1 VAPISTQ
8 AVAGARRGH
17 GRGTTTAAGQ
27 EGWEDSCTPLTR
39 LCGSGRL
46 WVLAIQQPP
55 EHDGPALGPAVGV
68 DHADT
73 PAPAAPALE
82 ATTSKQ
88 VLAKVSR
95 IGTWMTQWRAVILA
109 IRDAAVSA
117 QQQQQHAGAPSNG
130 RTPEIVAAIAN
141 TDVLTAKLSPIG
153 ASTWLADADGGTTAE
168 RLVGPQVETLALSLE
183 ACAGHWPHPGGPI
196 SEWPQA
202 PDELINTAET
212 ILSALNQAAKPLAIL
227 LLIKRAI
234 EARVGERVDVA
245 AALGDWFVPDDQA
258 PGIVAQLARDQP
270 RLDEQPA
277 PIIVD
282 TKTGSLYRKPG
293 SAWEQ
298 VWTETAA
305 VWGTA
310 AGLGLMIATFAL
322 LHAAHL
328 TDWPHQWLSKMIVLY
343 LFVVAGA
350 AAHVG
355 SLSLAQI
362 RFDDPLRI
370 YAASTG
376 LDWLR
381 LRWLS
386 ILRLMIPVVIVAGSL
401 WGAGNIPNNFQD
413 LGVALL
419 AGYSADSIFRSSV
432 ARLASNSAKG

>member
-1 VAPISTQ
+1 V
-8 AVAGARRGH
+8 RR
-17 GRGTTTAAGQ
+17 
-27 EGWEDSCTPLTR
+27 SL
-39 LCGSGRL
+39 
-46 WVLAIQQPP
+46 
-55 EHDGPALGPAVGV
+55 
-68 DHADT
+68 
-73 PAPAAPALE
+73 AAP
-82 ATTSKQ
+82 
-88 VLAKVSR
+88 
-95 IGTWMTQWRAVILA
+95 G
-109 IRDAAVSA
+109 
-117 QQQQQHAGAPSNG
+117 
-130 RTPEIVAAIAN
+130 
-141 TDVLTAKLSPIG
+141 
-153 ASTWLADADGGTTAE
+153 
-168 RLVGPQVETLALSLE
+168 
-183 ACAGHWPHPGGPI
+183 WP
-196 SEWPQA
+196 
-202 PDELINTAET
+202 
-212 ILSALNQAAKPLAIL
+212 
-227 LLIKRAI
+227 
-234 EARVGERVDVA
+234 
-245 AALGDWFVPDDQA
+245 
-258 PGIVAQLARDQP
+258 DQP

-293 SAWEQ
+293 SVWEQ

-305 VWGTA
+305 IWGTA

-328 TDWPHQWLSKMIVLY
+328 TDWPHQWPSKMVVLY

-350 AAHVG
+350 AAHVA

-381 LRWLS
+381 LRWLA

-432 ARLASNSAKG
+432 ARLASNSTKG

>member
-1 VAPISTQ
+1 
-8 AVAGARRGH
+8 
-17 GRGTTTAAGQ
+17 
-27 EGWEDSCTPLTR
+27 
-39 LCGSGRL
+39 
-46 WVLAIQQPP
+46 
-55 EHDGPALGPAVGV
+55 
-68 DHADT
+68 
-73 PAPAAPALE
+73 
-82 ATTSKQ
+82 
-88 VLAKVSR
+88 
-95 IGTWMTQWRAVILA
+95 MTQWRVVILA
-109 IRDAAVSA
+109 IQDAALAA
-117 QQQQQHAGAPSNG
+117 QQEQQHASAPQTG
-130 RTPEIVAAIAN
+130 RTPEIVATIAN
-141 TDVLTAKLSPIG
+141 ADALTGKLSPIG
-153 ASTWLADADGGTTAE
+153 ASAWLADADGGTTAE

-196 SEWPQA
+196 SAWPEDL
-202 PDELINTAET
+202 DELIDTTDTLVN
-212 ILSALNQAAKPLAIL
+212 ALQQAARPLAIL
-227 LLIKRAI
+227 LPIKRTV

-245 AALGDWFVPDDQA
+245 AALGDWFVPA
-258 PGIVAQLARDQP
+258 AEASGIVTQLARDQP

-282 TKTGSLYRKPG
+282 SKTASLYRKPRNT
-293 SAWEQ
+293 WEQ

-305 VWGTA
+305 LWGTVV
-310 AGLGLMIATFAL
+310 GLGLLIAVFAL

-328 TDWPHQWLSKMIVLY
+328 TVWPHQWLAKMVVLY
-343 LFVVAGA
+343 LFVVGGA
-350 AAHVG
+350 VVHVA

-432 ARLASNSAKG
+432 ARLASNSSEG